1 MWTCTN
7 KDGVVTAVYHNPP
20 MNYFTAAA
28 IGELDALVESW
39 RDPAVRAV
47 IFTGAIKGK
56 FITHYSVE
64 ELAYLAEDHDR
75 LGTKDSNCSKDYH
88 TFLHKIRDL
97 GKPVICAINGD
108 AMGGGFEFTLF
119 SDIRIMSRGD
129 HRIGLPEVRLGI
141 LPGGCGT
148 QQLPRQIGL
157 AKATEFILRGRVVN
171 PETALSLG
179 LVHELADDALVRA
192 QEIAADM
199 ITLSAEALNE
209 AKRSIYE
216 GYDMPLRQGLD
227 NESVRFINTMR
238 TAEGLRIMQDYIA
251 VPLAERRDWIDKAR

>member
-7 KDGVVTAVYHNPP
+7 NNGVVTAVYHNPP

-39 RDPAVRAV
+39 RDPSVRAV

-64 ELAYLAEDHDR
+64 ELAYLAEDHAR
-75 LGTKDSNCSKDYH
+75 LGTKESNCSKDYH
-88 TFLHKIRDL
+88 TFLHKLRDL
-97 GKPVICAINGD
+97 GKPVISAINGD

-119 SDIRIMSRGD
+119 SDIRIRSRGD

-199 ITLSAEALNE
+199 VTLSAEALNE

-227 NESVRFINTMR
+227 NESVRFINTMK

>member
-1 MWTCTN
+1 MWTCTTKN
-7 KDGVVTAVYHNPP
+7 GVVTAVYNNPP
-20 MNYFTAAA
+20 MNYFTGAAV
-28 IGELDALVESW
+28 GQLDSLVESW
-39 RDPAVRAV
+39 RDPSIRVI

-75 LGTKDSNCSKDYH
+75 LGTKESNCSKDYH
-88 TFLHKIRDL
+88 TFLHKLRDL
-97 GKPVICAINGD
+97 GKPVISAINGD

-157 AKATEFILRGRVVN
+157 AKATEFILRGRVVK
-171 PETALSLG
+171 PEVALSLG

-192 QEIAADM
+192 QEIAADFL
-199 ITLSAEALNE
+199 TLSPEAINE

-216 GYDMPLRQGLD
+216 GYDMTLRDGLD
-227 NESVRFINTMR
+227 NESVRFINTMK
-238 TAEGLRIMQDYIA
+238 TAEGLRIMKEYTE
-251 VPLAERRDWIDKAR
+251 VPLEQRRDWLDKVR